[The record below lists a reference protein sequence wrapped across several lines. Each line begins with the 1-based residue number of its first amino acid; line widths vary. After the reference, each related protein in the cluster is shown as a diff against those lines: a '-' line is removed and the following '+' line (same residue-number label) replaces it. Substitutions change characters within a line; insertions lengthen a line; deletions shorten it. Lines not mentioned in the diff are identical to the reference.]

1 MRVSSRFLAL
11 AMWWAKRSNRP
22 LKGKFKCAEA
32 TCFPSGGN
40 VESKM
45 PSVCT
50 TSGLLLL
57 KTGMLSSSAKRA
69 LAGAASQCSAGC
81 WLAVLVNPVRFS
93 VAELLAG

>member
-1 MRVSSRFLAL
+1 M
-11 AMWWAKRSNRP
+11 SNRP
-22 LKGKFKCAEA
+22 LKGKFKCAEG
-32 TCFPSGGN
+32 TCFHSGGN

-69 LAGAASQCSAGC
+69 LARAASQCSAGW
-81 WLAVLVNPVRFS
+81 WLAVLVNPVRFP